1 MAIRLRQPG
10 VLSAFAGLGRLA
22 GEAEAAKR
30 QQAVAARQM
39 EQIRAH
45 QFDMQRRELDWQW
58 ELEKYNQAKAW
69 EIERMRANSQL
80 EWEREQKRYQRE
92 MDERDAKLRA
102 IEKEREAGHI
112 SAGDAKKA
120 RLEIETNLPF
130 YSRGLLQERQQQAIM
145 ERARL
150 GKSGDILDQPFKE
163 AVQIALEKPE
173 SKSEFKEKV
182 RRLTQT
188 MGTEAALEYYNQY
201 ASAFGLPMEKSL
213 ESQSAAPAATQ
224 SPQPAPK
231 PVSKPVPKP
240 EIRYS
245 ERGYPLVQQGWFNKY
260 DLEITPELLEY
271 YQQPW
276 YKIPVS
282 QLAFRRQLQKM
293 GLI

>member
-30 QQAVAARQM
+30 QQAIAARQM

-112 SAGDAKKA
+112 SAGDAEKA
-120 RLEIETNLPF
+120 RLEIETNIPF
-130 YSRGLLQERQQQAIM
+130 YSRGVLQERQQQAIL
-145 ERARL
+145 ERAQL
-150 GKSGDILDQPFKE
+150 SKKSDPLDLAFQE
-163 AVQIALEKPE
+163 AIQTSLEKPA
-173 SKSEFKEKV
+173 SKAEFQEQV
-182 RRLTQT
+182 RRRKQT
-188 MGTEAALEYYNQY
+188 MGTQAALEYYNQY
-201 ASAFGLPMEKSL
+201 APEFGLPVQASPGG
-213 ESQSAAPAATQ
+213 QPTAF
-224 SPQPAPK
+224 SPQPQPTTQ
-231 PVSKPVPKP
+231 PVAKP

-260 DLEITPELLEY
+260 DLEITPELQEY
-271 YQQPW
+271 YRQPW